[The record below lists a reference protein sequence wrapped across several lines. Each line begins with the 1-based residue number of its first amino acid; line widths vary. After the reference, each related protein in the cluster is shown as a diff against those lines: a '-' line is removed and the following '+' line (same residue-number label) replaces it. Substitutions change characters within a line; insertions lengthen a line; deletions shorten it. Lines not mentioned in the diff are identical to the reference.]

1 MFNFQVLLL
10 QFVLFVLV
18 IQGGTGVH
26 CLVVML
32 MMLFTFIAVVV
43 VVMVVVGHF
52 AFVFDLRIA
61 SDFRFKQRAEQFMS
75 DKKQADQKR
84 NTTGKR

>member
-1 MFNFQVLLL
+1 ML

-18 IQGGTGVH
+18 IQGGARVH
-26 CLVVML
+26 CLVMMI

-52 AFVFDLRIA
+52 AFVFDLFFLLRIVPIFG
-61 SDFRFKQRAEQFMS
+61 SSKELNNSCRT
-75 DKKQADQKR
+75 KR
-84 NTTGKR
+84 RK